1 MLGAILGDII
11 GSRFEFLPIKHQHFM
26 LFHPRCFPTDDSFM
40 TLAIAE
46 AILTCRE
53 NREDLSQ
60 RAVQCMQKWGRLYP
74 DGGYGNM
81 FSNWLQE
88 ENPQPYHSFGNGAA
102 MRVSPCGFAA
112 RSLSEAKALSHAVTC
127 VTHDHPEGLKGAE
140 ATACAIFL
148 AKSGKSKEESLSLI
162 RRDYYPMDFTLDSIR
177 DDYFFNETCQETV
190 PQALQAFLE
199 GESFEDCIRNAV
211 SLGGDSDTLAAITG
225 GVAQAFFGIPDTLRT
240 QGESF
245 LDEEMKAI
253 LRAFEEKF
261 S

>member
-1 MLGAILGDII
+1 MLGAIIGDII
-11 GSRFEFLPIKHQHFM
+11 GSCYEFDNIKHKHFM
-26 LFHPRCFPTDDSFM
+26 LFHPRCFPTDDSIM

-46 AILTCRE
+46 ALLACQKDRS
-53 NREDLSQ
+53 DLS
-60 RAVQCMQKWGRLYP
+60 RLSVQCMQAWGRRYP
-74 DGGYGNM
+74 DAGYGNM
-81 FSNWLQE
+81 FSSWLHA

-148 AKSGKSKEESLSLI
+148 AKSGASKQQIHSFLTEN
-162 RRDYYPMDFTLDSIR
+162 YYPLDFTLDSIR
-177 DDYFFNETCQETV
+177 NSYFFNETCQETV
-190 PQALQAFLE
+190 PQALQCFFE
-199 GESFEDCIRNAV
+199 GDDYEDCIRNAI

-225 GVAQAFFGIPDTLRT
+225 GVAQAFFGIPAAIRT

-245 LDEEMKAI
+245 LNEEMKAVI
-253 LRAFEEKF
+253 RAFEEKF
-261 S
+261 G